1 MFLINQTENKLVI
14 LSKLFHQQNNN
25 MVDIAFTQIDMDKKT
40 QFYKKLKKRL
50 KKDTAFPSKYL
61 FKFIVPSEEDKIIQ
75 VENMFNHLGAVI
87 NKTSSK
93 TGKFTSI
100 SILVVMKKADDI
112 ISKYR
117 EAEKV
122 EGIISL

>member
-1 MFLINQTENKLVI
+1 M
-14 LSKLFHQQNNN
+14 SKLIHRENNN
-25 MVDIAFTQIDMDKKT
+25 MVDVAFIQMDMDKRT
-40 QFYKKLKKRL
+40 EFYKKLKIEL
-50 KKDTAFPSKYL
+50 KKDTTFPSKYL
-61 FKFIVPSEEDKIIQ
+61 FKFIVPTDQDKIMH
-75 VENMFNHLGAVI
+75 VENMFNHLGAVV